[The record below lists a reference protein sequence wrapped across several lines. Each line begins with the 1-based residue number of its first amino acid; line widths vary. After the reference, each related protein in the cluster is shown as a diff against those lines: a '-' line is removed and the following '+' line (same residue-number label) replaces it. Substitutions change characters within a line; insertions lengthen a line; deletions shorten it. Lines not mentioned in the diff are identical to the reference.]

1 MAQMMAQMMA
11 GMDAVVPWGVL
22 KLTATAMNKWLCLK
36 MVYTIYRIYPTV
48 IILMYGTFDT
58 ENPMGKTMI
67 NPWTHHPL
75 AGPWAIAWNC
85 HSSSPS
91 SWWACH
97 VQTGFILGSSS
108 ERLPTAWKLRRRTLW
123 TLCNLAPAS
132 RNMKLVLLAFNRVG
146 PCTLWNVAILSLQCT
161 SAIAVS
167 SMENGASLQES
178 LGHSW
183 APENDKEWH
192 TFEELLINTAGLK
205 RAWAWL
211 MRYATVSVWVG
222 IYSGTHLE
230 SADKIDLMRNCFC
243 SWFGSDIHW
252 LLRVYIV
259 YVQ

>member
-1 MAQMMAQMMA
+1 
-11 GMDAVVPWGVL
+11 
-22 KLTATAMNKWLCLK
+22 

-58 ENPMGKTMI
+58 ETPWGKRWQTLGLTTPSQDLERLRGI
-67 NPWTHHPL
+67 VTGHPHRPGECNL
-75 AGPWAIAWNC
+75 LIVFC
-85 HSSSPS
+85 L
-91 SWWACH
+91 WWKKNMQLCH
-97 VQTGFILGSSS
+97 VQTGFILGSSDQNDS
-108 ERLPTAWKLRRRTLW
+108 QQHSLRRRTLW

-211 MRYATVSVWVG
+211 MRYATVSVWVR

-243 SWFGSDIHW
+243 SWFGSDFHW